1 MTEYS
6 GVVIGYVRGELVHGK
21 FMESVIAEK
30 DRSGALVMGQES
42 EPFVDNARN
51 ILIDRFMATD
61 KEWFLSVDTDI
72 VLPEHVVTRLLSRGL
87 PLVGAL
93 INVNTNPPSPQV
105 YQKMRVY
112 EKLAEGLPWG
122 SATFLI
128 DKEWEPG
135 ELVKADATG
144 AGCLLIHRDV
154 FEAIP
159 GKPPARWFQHEFRN
173 TIWFGEDMVFCERAA
188 AAGFQ
193 LYIDTSV
200 KAGHLKNRII

>member
-1 MTEYS
+1 MTG
-6 GVVIGYVRGELVHGK
+6 GVVIGYVHSDLVHAK
-21 FMESVIAEK
+21 FMESVITEQR
-30 DRSGALVMGQES
+30 RSDAWVMSQPS

-72 VLPEHVVTRLLSRGL
+72 VLPEHAVTRLLSRGL

-93 INVNTNPPSPQV
+93 INVNTNPPSPQI
-105 YQKMRVY
+105 YQRMRVY
-112 EKLAEGLPWG
+112 EKLSEGLPWG

-135 ELVKADATG
+135 DLVKADATG

-154 FEAIP
+154 FDKIP
-159 GKPPARWFQHEFRN
+159 GKSPARWFHHDFRGN
-173 TIWFGEDMVFCERAA
+173 IWFGEDMVFCERAA

-200 KAGHLKNRII
+200 KAGHLKTRAI